1 MVATKKSE
9 RREKGG
15 RNGNKK
21 VFNTKERKRERQG
34 NIKGEER
41 LEDLQRGQKGRG
53 GRGVAFLLCVN
64 GWTATLGALE
74 EAEGTWRGL
83 LCLAHQQ
90 RAVPPCLYLPRQG
103 MTPSPSRHR

>member
-41 LEDLQRGQKGRG
+41 LEDLQREARK
-53 GRGVAFLLCVN
+53 
-64 GWTATLGALE
+64 E
-74 EAEGTWRGL
+74 EEPEVWPFSCA
-83 LCLAHQQ
+83 
-90 RAVPPCLYLPRQG
+90 
-103 MTPSPSRHR
+103 